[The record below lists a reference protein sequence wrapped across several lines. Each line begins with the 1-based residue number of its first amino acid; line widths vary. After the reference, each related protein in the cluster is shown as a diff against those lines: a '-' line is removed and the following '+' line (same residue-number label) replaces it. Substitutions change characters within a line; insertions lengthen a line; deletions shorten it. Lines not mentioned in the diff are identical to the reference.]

1 MYYYTRPA
9 YLGADETK
17 PAAPFV
23 RLVNPSELDKVAL
36 EISRLIKSYYAG
48 FDIVNPALW
57 RKLGFDVGSQGNPV
71 QEFLQ
76 GYIQVA
82 RETQKSLSE
91 RNKEW
96 WIDALHSRYDIR
108 TDDLSDYIRAMLDMI
123 RANTM
128 PDAILKPYDYTPTE
142 IGEDIA
148 KGVFPK
154 FVLAAAVIGGTL
166 VLANTL
172 IPQVTTSIAA
182 ARKRRKR

>member
-1 MYYYTRPA
+1 MYYYTKPA

-17 PAAPFV
+17 PGAPFV

-36 EISRLIKSYYAG
+36 EMSRLIKSYYAG

-76 GYIQVA
+76 SYIQVA
-82 RETQKSLSE
+82 RETRTHLSE
-91 RNKEW
+91 ANKEW
-96 WIDALHSRYDIR
+96 WIDALHTRFNIR
-108 TDDLSDYIRAMLDMI
+108 KDDLSDYIRAMLDMI

-128 PDAILKPYDYTPTE
+128 SDTILKPYDYTPTE

-154 FVLAAAVIGGTL
+154 FVFAAAVIGGSL

-172 IPQVTTSIAA
+172 IPQVTKSIAG
-182 ARKRRKR
+182 ARRRKR